1 MAIVDR
7 GQGVFLVRVYLGRDP
22 VTKKRL
28 QVNVTVRGT
37 REDAERREQLLKSQA
52 EDGELR
58 DSRMT
63 VEKLLE
69 LFLQHMRH
77 RHSSTTQYLYRKLW
91 RLYVLPHI
99 GSARIADV
107 RKRHIENLVN
117 HLLDPRKGEHDAAQ

>member
-1 MAIVDR
+1 MAIVER
-7 GQGVFLVRVYLGRDP
+7 GKGLFLVRVYLGRDP

-28 QVNVTVRGT
+28 QVNATVKGT
-37 REDAERREQLLKSQA
+37 REDAERHEELLKSQA
-52 EDGELR
+52 EDGEIR

-77 RHSSTTQYLYRKLW
+77 RQSATTQSLYRKYW
-91 RLYVLPHI
+91 RLYVLPYI

-117 HLLDPRKGEHDAAQ
+117 HLLDPRKEEQDAAQ